1 MQIGHVAERSGVAAK
16 TIRYYEDIGLI
27 ARAARSPAG
36 YRRYGESDVQTLSF
50 ISRSRSLGFSVNDVA
65 NLLALWHDKQR
76 ASAVVKKLAG
86 NHLRRID
93 RKIAEL
99 QAMRDTLVDLVERCH
114 GDDRPDCP
122 ILADLAGEP
131 D

>member
-65 NLLALWHDKQR
+65 NLLALWYDKQR
-76 ASAVVKKLAG
+76 ASAEVKKLAS

-99 QAMRDTLVDLVERCH
+99 QAMRDTLVDLIERCH

-122 ILADLAGEP
+122 ILADLAGEA